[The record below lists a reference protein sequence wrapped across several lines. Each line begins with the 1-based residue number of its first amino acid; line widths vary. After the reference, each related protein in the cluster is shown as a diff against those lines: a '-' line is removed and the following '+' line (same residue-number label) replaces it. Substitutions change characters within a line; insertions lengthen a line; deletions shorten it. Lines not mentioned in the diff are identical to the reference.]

1 MHPLIRVVTLLVFIT
16 GMSLA
21 QPLALSVGF
30 GLLLIGYLIASFPA
44 LGKPAITLCNRVQP
58 LGRFTVTV

>member
-1 MHPLIRVVTLLVFIT
+1 
-16 GMSLA
+16 MSLA

-30 GLLLIGYLIASFPA
+30 GLILIGYLIAGFPA
-44 LGKPAITLCNRVQP
+44 LGKLAITLCNRVQP